1 MGLYVNS
8 SEFAGQDNIAQDKFS
23 VNDLDL
29 YIDKYEVRYL
39 QDLLGCKLYE
49 DFATD
54 FAITGVVPTAPKF
67 QEIWNPICLDD
78 SLCIIRRSEGIKDML
93 LQFIYFE
100 YLRDNK
106 VKNNIGGQNVN
117 VQANSNEAEYHI
129 TNIYTN
135 YNQAIES
142 YSTIQWIICDNPN
155 NYSWEDYNGQLK
167 EKTSYL

>member
-8 SEFAGQDNIAQDKFS
+8 SQFAGQEKLAQDKFS
-23 VNDLDL
+23 VSDLDL

-54 FAITGVVPTAPKF
+54 FAITGVSPTAPKF
-67 QEIWNPICLDD
+67 QEIWNYICLDD
-78 SLCIIRRSEGIKDML
+78 GLCGIRRSEGIKDML
-93 LQFIYFE
+93 IDFIYFE
-100 YLRDNK
+100 YLRDSKTK
-106 VKNNIGGQNVN
+106 VNIGGVN
-117 VQANSNEAEYHI
+117 KNIQANSEEAPYHI

-142 YSTIQWIICDNPN
+142 YDTIQWIICDNPN
-155 NYSWEDYNGQLK
+155 NYDWTDYNGQRK